1 MDLLAD
7 ALATEGLWLLG
18 LGAVLAGLVRGFTG
32 FGTAMVYL
40 PFAGQVL
47 PPVWV
52 LVTLLVIDLIGPLP
66 EVPRAIREGHTR
78 DVVRLGAG
86 ALVGVPIGVSVLLAL
101 EPDVFRTA
109 VSVLTLILLAT
120 LVSGLRYR
128 GTVGKPMIFGIGGIA
143 GVLGGAV
150 GLPGPPVILL
160 YMARPLPVEVIRAST
175 LLFLVLADLLMMGVF
190 ATRGL
195 LTTQPVLLGLILV
208 LPYLLAIRV
217 GGKIFDPRHAKIYR
231 WVAYAIIAGSALGGL
246 PVWD

>member
-66 EVPRAIREGHTR
+66 EVPRAIREGHPR
-78 DVVRLGAG
+78 DVLRLGAG
-86 ALVGVPIGVSVLLAL
+86 ALIGVPLGVSVLLAL
-101 EPDVFRTA
+101 EPDIFRTA
-109 VSVLTLILLAT
+109 VSLLTLVLLAA
-120 LVSGLRYR
+120 LISGLRYH
-128 GTVGKPMIFGIGGIA
+128 GAVGKPMIFGIGGLA
-143 GVLGGAV
+143 GFLGGAV

-160 YMARPLPVEVIRAST
+160 YMARPLPVQVIRAST
-175 LLFLVLADLLMMGVF
+175 LLFLVVADLLMIGVF

-195 LTTQPVLLGLILV
+195 LATQPVLLGLLLV

-217 GGKIFDPRHAKIYR
+217 GAKIFDPRHATIYR
-231 WVAYAIIAGSALGGL
+231 WLAYAIIAGSALSGL